1 MKFRAIIFGLVL
13 SVLPAGLV
21 RGAAVAIDDEGSQ
34 KVERSTAADPAVVVS
49 LCVTS
54 GNITVRGWDKNEV
67 QAKSGD
73 AVEIEL
79 RRVDQPASGEKARK
93 LEVFIANKG
102 EVSEKDELKPAKA
115 KSSGCQAYS
124 DVELNVPHGA
134 TVLVQT
140 RDGNIDIAEIASA
153 YAGTQNGDIS
163 VEQVS
168 RSIEVGSMGGS
179 VSIKDSKGRVS
190 ATTAGGSVEAVNVHP
205 VEAEDAFEVV
215 TISGDITLEEV
226 ANKQLTTKTVSGNMT
241 LTGSLAAGGRY
252 GFNSFS
258 GDVTLALPADSSFR
272 LNAKISQDGDIITD
286 FPLTLTALST
296 PPVAPALPAAPATP
310 AAATPRVAPGPP
322 VAAASTPRVASA
334 PPVAAPK
341 AETPSPVA
349 TIKVSPNVKIHV
361 KPEVTVVTPKVTYSL
376 RRISGIH
383 GTGDATINVA
393 CFSGTL
399 HLQQN

>member
-1 MKFRAIIFGLVL
+1 MKFRAIIIGLVF
-13 SVLPAGLV
+13 SVLSAGV
-21 RGAAVAIDDEGSQ
+21 VKGAAVSIDDEVEGSQ
-34 KVERSTAADPAVVVS
+34 KVERSTPADPAVVVS
-49 LCVTS
+49 LCVMS

-73 AVEIEL
+73 AVEIEM
-79 RRVDQPASGEKARK
+79 RRADQPGSTEKATK
-93 LEVFIANKG
+93 LDVVIVNKG
-102 EVSEKDELKPAKA
+102 EVPEKGELKPAKA
-115 KSSGCQAYS
+115 KGSGCQAYS

-140 RDGNIDIAEIASA
+140 RDGNIDIAQIASA
-153 YAGTQNGDIS
+153 YAGTQNGDIT

-168 RSIEVGSMGGS
+168 RSIEVGSMGGN
-179 VSIKDSKGRVS
+179 VCIKDSKGRVS
-190 ATTAGGSVEAVNVHP
+190 ATTAGGSVEAVNVRP

-226 ANKQLTTKTVSGNMT
+226 GHKQLTTKTVSGNLS

-272 LNAKISQDGDIITD
+272 LNAKISQDGEIITD
-286 FPLTLTALST
+286 FPLILTTQST
-296 PPVAPALPAAPATP
+296 PPVAPVTPAAPAGS
-310 AAATPRVAPGPP
+310 ASSTPRVAP
-322 VAAASTPRVASA
+322 A

-341 AETPSPVA
+341 ADTPSLVT
-349 TIKVSPNVKIHV
+349 TIKVSPSVKTVIHV
-361 KPEVTVVTPKVTYSL
+361 KPEVTVVRIPKVTYSL